1 MARGNMLL
9 GHARGKVGSVVF
21 SRLNGKQITR
31 ALAEQVK
38 NPRTDGQN
46 AQRAIFATVTTFAA
60 SVRDVVDHSFQSLKE
75 GQESV
80 NRFIS
85 INTKKLREAYLT
97 GNPVDIMPKGEGL
110 PYANIYRMSQGS
122 LGLQRLF
129 IGGTP
134 AARMFAVYS
143 ETDWEGNVTDA
154 AMLKGILPAFA
165 PGCEVA
171 VIKVYYN
178 EDEHYHYVRKDRAVF
193 LSSFEGITGD
203 IVTANGIAAAYLD
216 PNKTTDANV
225 LHLVGGNSGTKYLA
239 VSEQFAE
246 DFQTG
251 DMLVACAVIVSQ
263 QVDGKWNYTTS
274 DMMPVAGWNDNH
286 SLEAAIASYGNN
298 ADADKT
304 SDLYLQ
310 QSASQQQEGET
321 TNIASLQ
328 RSYFVYQ
335 GNETL
340 SEASG
345 VTEFDAVDLPITAA
359 STDDLFIGFNIFKG
373 GNVIRENDV
382 TLTSNSADDAAN
394 ITNLVISD
402 SGNVVIV
409 RFNIKRSGI
418 VAGTTKYVDIKVKG
432 VSMARFEYYVDE

>member
-1 MARGNMLL
+1 MLL

-85 INTKKLREAYLT
+85 VNTKKLREAYLT
-97 GNPVDIMPKGEGL
+97 GAPVDIMPKGEGL
-110 PYANIYRMSQGS
+110 PYANVYRMSQGA

-143 ETDWEGNVTDA
+143 EDDWEGNVVDA
-154 AMLKGILPAFA
+154 AMLKSILPAFA

-193 LSSFEGITGD
+193 LSSFEGLTEDVID
-203 IVTANGIAAAYLD
+203 SSGINAAYLD
-216 PNKTTDANV
+216 PLKTTDANV
-225 LHLVGGNSGTKYLA
+225 LHLVGGSSGTKYLA

-246 DFQTG
+246 GSQEG

-263 QVDGKWNYTTS
+263 QVDGKWQYTTS
-274 DMMPVAGWNDNH
+274 DMMPVAGWADSH
-286 SLEAAIASYGNN
+286 SLDAAIASYGNN
-298 ADADKT
+298 ANADKT

-321 TNIASLQ
+321 TNIANLQ
-328 RSYFVYQ
+328 RSFFVYQ
-335 GNETL
+335 GNTTITSSEGEIALVNETID
-340 SEASG
+340 
-345 VTEFDAVDLPITAA
+345 VTPA

-373 GNVIRENDV
+373 GNEIKETDV
-382 TLTSNSADDAAN
+382 TLASNSADDATD
-394 ITNLVISD
+394 ITNRQIFVQ
-402 SGNVVIV
+402 GNVVVV
-409 RFNIKRSGI
+409 RFNIKRSAI
-418 VAGTTKYVDIKVKG
+418 TTSPKWVAINVKG
-432 VSMARFEYYVDE
+432 TEMARFTYQVAE

>member
-1 MARGNMLL
+1 MLL

-21 SRLNGKQITR
+21 SRLNGRQITR

-46 AQRAIFATVTTFAA
+46 AQRAIFATITTFAA
-60 SVRDVVDHSFQSLKE
+60 AVRDVVDHSFQSIDE
-75 GQESV
+75 GQKSV

-110 PYANIYRMSQGS
+110 PYANVYRMSQGS

-134 AARMFAVYS
+134 AARKFAVYS
-143 ETDWEGNVTDA
+143 EDDWEGNVTDA
-154 AMLKGILPAFA
+154 AMLKSILPAFA

-178 EDEHYHYVRKDRAVF
+178 EDEHYHYVKKDRAVF

-203 IVTANGIAAAYLD
+203 IVTTNGITSAYLD

-225 LHLVGGNSGTKYLA
+225 LHLVGGSSGTKYLA
-239 VSEQFAE
+239 VSEEFAE

-251 DMLVACAVIVSQ
+251 DILVACAVIVSQ
-263 QVDGKWNYTTS
+263 QVDGKWIYTTS

-286 SLEAAIASYGNN
+286 SLDAAIASYGNN
-298 ADADKT
+298 ANADNT

-310 QSASQQQEGET
+310 QSASQQQQGET
-321 TNIASLQ
+321 TNIANLQ
-328 RSYFVYQ
+328 RSYFIYQ
-335 GNETL
+335 GNTTIKNVE
-340 SEASG
+340 G
-345 VTEFDAVDLPITAA
+345 VTNEIEAEIEVPAA
-359 STDDLFIGFNIFKG
+359 STDDLFFGFNIFKG

-382 TLTSNSADDAAN
+382 TLAHSSAEDAAN

-409 RFNIKRSGI
+409 RFNIQRSGI
-418 VAGTTKYVDIKVKG
+418 TSTSKWVEIKVNG
-432 VSMARFEYYVDE
+432 VSMAHFDYVVGE

>member
-1 MARGNMLL
+1 MLL

-85 INTKKLREAYLT
+85 VNTKKLREAYLA
-97 GNPVDIMPKGEGL
+97 GNAVDIMPKGEGL

-134 AARMFAVYS
+134 AARKFAVYS
-143 ETDWEGNVTDA
+143 EEDWEGNVTDA
-154 AMLKGILPAFA
+154 AMLKAILPAFA

-216 PNKTTDANV
+216 PNKTTDSKV
-225 LHLVGGNSGTKYLA
+225 LWLSGGSSGTKYLA
-239 VSEQFAE
+239 VSEEFAE
-246 DFQTG
+246 GSQTG
-251 DMLVACAVIVSQ
+251 DALVACAVIVSQ

-274 DMMPVAGWNDNH
+274 DMMPIAGWNDSH
-286 SLEAAIASYGNN
+286 SLEAAIASYGNS

-321 TNIASLQ
+321 TAIASLQ

-335 GNETL
+335 GDQTL
-340 SEASG
+340 SNVDGS
-345 VTEFDAVDLPITAA
+345 TEFEEVDLDVTAA
-359 STDDLFIGFNIFKG
+359 STDDLFVGFNIFKG
-373 GNVIRENDV
+373 GNEIKETDV
-382 TLTSNSADDAAN
+382 TLVHSTAADASNIIN
-394 ITNLVISD
+394 RQIFEQ
-402 SGNVVIV
+402 GNVIV
-409 RFNIKRSGI
+409 MRFNIKRSGI
-418 VAGTTKYVDIKVKG
+418 TSSTKWVDIKVKG
-432 VSMARFEYYVDE
+432 VAMARLEYYVSD

>member
-1 MARGNMLL
+1 MLL

-21 SRLNGKQITR
+21 SRLNGRQITR

-46 AQRAIFATVTTFAA
+46 AQRAIFATITTFAA
-60 SVRDVVDHSFQSLKE
+60 AVRDVVDHSFQSIDE
-75 GQESV
+75 GQKSV

-85 INTKKLREAYLT
+85 INAKKLREAYLT

-110 PYANIYRMSQGS
+110 PYANVYRMSQGA

-134 AARMFAVYS
+134 AARKFAVYS
-143 ETDWEGNVTDA
+143 EDDWEGNVTDA
-154 AMLKGILPAFA
+154 AMLKSILPAFA

-178 EDEHYHYVRKDRAVF
+178 EDEHYHYVKKDRAVF

-203 IVTANGIAAAYLD
+203 IVTANGITAAYLN
-216 PNKTTDANV
+216 PLKTTDANV
-225 LHLVGGNSGTKYLA
+225 LHLVGGSSGTKYLA
-239 VSEQFAE
+239 VSEEFAE

-263 QVDGKWNYTTS
+263 QVDGKWQYTTS

-286 SLEAAIASYGNN
+286 SLDAAIASYGNS

-304 SDLYLQ
+304 SNLYLQ

-321 TNIASLQ
+321 TSIASLQ
-328 RSYFVYQ
+328 RSFFAYQ
-335 GNETL
+335 GNTTL
-340 SEASG
+340 ATSEG
-345 VTEFDAVDLPITAA
+345 TTEYIQDTLEVTAD
-359 STDDLFIGFNIFKG
+359 STDDIYVGFNIFKG
-373 GNVIRENDV
+373 GNEIKETDV
-382 TLTSNSADDAAN
+382 TLVHSTAADASNIIN
-394 ITNLVISD
+394 RQIFEQ
-402 SGNVVIV
+402 GNVIV
-409 RFNIKRSGI
+409 MRFNIKRSGI
-418 VAGTTKYVDIKVKG
+418 TTDESWVAIKVK
-432 VSMARFEYYVDE
+432 STEMARFLYAVGS

>member
-1 MARGNMLL
+1 MLL

-85 INTKKLREAYLT
+85 VNTKKLREAYLT
-97 GNPVDIMPKGEGL
+97 GAPVDIMPKGEGL
-110 PYANIYRMSQGS
+110 PYANVYRMSQGA

-134 AARMFAVYS
+134 AARKFAVYS
-143 ETDWEGNVTDA
+143 EEDWEGNVVDA
-154 AMLKGILPAFA
+154 AQLKAILPAFA

-203 IVTANGIAAAYLD
+203 IVTANGIDTAYLD
-216 PNKTTDANV
+216 PLKTTDNMV
-225 LHLVGGNSGTKYLA
+225 LRLFGGSSGTKYLA
-239 VSEQFAE
+239 VSEEFAE
-246 DFQTG
+246 DSQTG

-263 QVDGKWNYTTS
+263 QIDGKWNYTTS
-274 DMMPVAGWNDNH
+274 DMMPVAGWADSH
-286 SLEAAIASYGNN
+286 SLDAAIASYGNN
-298 ADADKT
+298 ANADKT

-321 TNIASLQ
+321 TNIAALQ
-328 RSYFVYQ
+328 RSYFIYQ
-335 GNETL
+335 GNTTIVEATEETAL
-340 SEASG
+340 VEETISVDSG
-345 VTEFDAVDLPITAA
+345 
-359 STDDLFIGFNIFKG
+359 STDDIRIGFNIFKG
-373 GNVIRENDV
+373 GNQIKENDV
-382 TLTSNSADDAAN
+382 TLASNSSDDTTD
-394 ITNLVISD
+394 ITNRQIFEQ
-402 SGNVVIV
+402 GNVVVI
-409 RFNIKRSGI
+409 RFNIKRSAI
-418 VAGTTKYVDIKVKG
+418 TSATKWVEIHVKG
-432 VSMARFEYYVDE
+432 VTMAHFDYVVSE

>member
-1 MARGNMLL
+1 MLL

-85 INTKKLREAYLT
+85 VNTKKLREAYLA

-110 PYANIYRMSQGS
+110 PYANVYRMSQGS

-129 IGGTP
+129 LGGTP
-134 AARMFAVYS
+134 AARKFAVYS
-143 ETDWEGNVTDA
+143 EDDWEGNVTDA
-154 AMLKGILPAFA
+154 ALLKSILPAFA

-216 PNKTTDANV
+216 PNKTTDSKV
-225 LHLVGGNSGTKYLA
+225 LWLSGGSSGTKYLA
-239 VSEQFAE
+239 VSEEFVE
-246 DFQTG
+246 DTQTG
-251 DMLVACAVIVSQ
+251 DALVACAVIVSQ
-263 QVDGKWNYTTS
+263 QIDGKWNYTTS
-274 DMMPVAGWNDNH
+274 DMMPIAGWNDAH
-286 SLEAAIASYGNN
+286 SLEEAIASYGNS

-321 TNIASLQ
+321 TDIAVLQ
-328 RSYFVYQ
+328 RSYFAYQ

-340 SEASG
+340 DEITSANQYVEANLV
-345 VTEFDAVDLPITAA
+345 VTTS
-359 STDDLFIGFNIFKG
+359 STDDIFVGFNIFKG
-373 GNVIRENDV
+373 GNEIKETDV
-382 TLTSNSADDAAN
+382 TLVHSTAADASNIIN
-394 ITNLVISD
+394 RQIFEQ
-402 SGNVVIV
+402 GNVIV
-409 RFNIKRSGI
+409 LRFNIKRSGI
-418 VAGTTKYVDIKVKG
+418 TEADKWLDIKVKG
-432 VSMARFEYYVDE
+432 VKMARFDYSVG

>member
-1 MARGNMLL
+1 MASGNMLL

-31 ALAEQVK
+31 ALAESVK

-110 PYANIYRMSQGS
+110 PYANVYRMSQGS

-134 AARMFAVYS
+134 SVRKFAVYS
-143 ETDWEGNVTDA
+143 EDDWEGNVTDA
-154 AMLKGILPAFA
+154 ALLKAILPAFA

-178 EDEHYHYVRKDRAVF
+178 EDEHYHYVKKDRAVF

-216 PNKTTDANV
+216 PNKTTDNKV
-225 LHLVGGNSGTKYLA
+225 LRLSGGSSGTKYLA
-239 VSEQFAE
+239 VSEDFAE

-263 QVDGKWNYTTS
+263 KVDGKWQYTTS
-274 DMMPVAGWNDNH
+274 DMMPIAGWNDSH
-286 SLEAAIASYGNN
+286 SLDAAIASYGNT

-310 QSASQQQEGET
+310 QSANQQQQDET
-321 TNIASLQ
+321 TNIAALQ
-328 RSYFVYQ
+328 RSFFVYQ
-335 GNETL
+335 GNDTL
-340 SEASG
+340 AQHENVHYSDEA
-345 VTEFDAVDLPITAA
+345 DLDVTAA
-359 STDDLFIGFNIFKG
+359 STDDLFVGFNVFKG

-382 TLTSNSADDAAN
+382 TLSHSSVDDAAN
-394 ITNLVISD
+394 ITNLNIYD
-402 SGNVVIV
+402 AGNVVVI

-418 VAGTTKYVDIKVKG
+418 TSATKWVEIKVNG
-432 VSMARFEYYVDE
+432 VVMYHFNYKVTE

>member
-1 MARGNMLL
+1 MLL

-21 SRLNGKQITR
+21 SRLNGRQITR

-46 AQRAIFATVTTFAA
+46 AQRAIFSTITTFAA
-60 SVRDVVDHSFQSLKE
+60 AVRDVVDHSFQSIDE
-75 GQESV
+75 GQKSV

-143 ETDWEGNVTDA
+143 EDDWEGNVIDA
-154 AMLKGILPAFA
+154 AQLKSILPAFA

-193 LSSFEGITGD
+193 LSSFEGIAGD
-203 IVTANGIAAAYLD
+203 IITSDGIYSAYLD
-216 PNKTTDANV
+216 PLKTTDANV
-225 LHLVGGNSGTKYLA
+225 LRLVGGSSGTKYLA
-239 VSEQFAE
+239 VSEQFHE
-246 DFQTG
+246 DFQEG

-263 QVDGKWNYTTS
+263 QVDGKWQYTTS
-274 DMMPVAGWNDNH
+274 DMMPVAGWNGNH
-286 SLEAAIASYGNN
+286 SLEEAIASYGNN
-298 ADADKT
+298 ANADKT

-321 TNIASLQ
+321 TNIANLQ
-328 RSYFVYQ
+328 RSFFVYQ
-335 GNETL
+335 GSETL
-340 SEASG
+340 ADEAG
-345 VTEFDAVDLPITAA
+345 ITHHIDQPVDVPAED
-359 STDDLFIGFNIFKG
+359 TDDLFVGVNIFKG

-382 TLTSNSADDAAN
+382 TLAHPSADDAAN
-394 ITNLVISD
+394 ITNLNVYD

-418 VAGTTKYVDIKVKG
+418 TSTSKWVAIKVKSTEM
-432 VSMARFEYYVDE
+432 VRFNYVEET

>member
-1 MARGNMLL
+1 MLL

-85 INTKKLREAYLT
+85 VNTKKLREAYLA

-134 AARMFAVYS
+134 AARKFAVYS
-143 ETDWEGNVTDA
+143 EEDWEGNVTDA
-154 AMLKGILPAFA
+154 AMLKSILPAFA

-203 IVTANGIAAAYLD
+203 IVTANGIATAYLD
-216 PNKTTDANV
+216 PLKTTDANV
-225 LHLVGGNSGTKYLA
+225 LHLVGGSSGTKYLA
-239 VSEQFAE
+239 VSEEFAE
-246 DFQTG
+246 DFQEG
-251 DMLVACAVIVSQ
+251 DALVACAVIVSQ
-263 QVDGKWNYTTS
+263 QIDGKWNYTTS
-274 DMMPVAGWNDNH
+274 DMMPVAGWNDAH
-286 SLEAAIASYGNN
+286 SLEAAIASYGNS

-321 TNIASLQ
+321 TGIGSLQ
-328 RSYFVYQ
+328 RSYFIYQ
-335 GNETL
+335 GDTTISNAEGITNEI
-340 SEASG
+340 EAEIE
-345 VTEFDAVDLPITAA
+345 VPAA
-359 STDDLFIGFNIFKG
+359 STDDLFVGFNIFKG
-373 GNVIRENDV
+373 GNEIKETDV
-382 TLTSNSADDAAN
+382 TLVHSTAADASNIIN
-394 ITNLVISD
+394 RQIFEQ
-402 SGNVVIV
+402 GNVIV
-409 RFNIKRSGI
+409 MRFNIKRSGI
-418 VAGTTKYVDIKVKG
+418 TSTTKWVEIKVKG
-432 VSMARFEYYVDE
+432 VTMAHFDYVVGE

>member
-1 MARGNMLL
+1 MLL

-60 SVRDVVDHSFQSLKE
+60 SVRDVVDHSFQSVNE
-75 GQESV
+75 GQNSV

-85 INTKKLREAYLT
+85 INTKKLREAYLA
-97 GNPVDIMPKGEGL
+97 GNAVDIMPKGEGL

-129 IGGTP
+129 LGGTP
-134 AARMFAVYS
+134 AARKFAVYS
-143 ETDWEGNVTDA
+143 EDDWEGNVTDA
-154 AMLKGILPAFA
+154 ALLKAILPAFA

-178 EDEHYHYVRKDRAVF
+178 ETEHYHYVRKDRAVF

-203 IVTANGIAAAYLD
+203 IITSSGINTAYLD
-216 PNKTTDANV
+216 PLKTTDNKV
-225 LHLVGGNSGTKYLA
+225 LWLSGGSSGTKYLA
-239 VSEQFAE
+239 VSEEFAE
-246 DFQTG
+246 DFQEE
-251 DMLVACAVIVSQ
+251 DALVACAVIVSQ
-263 QVDGKWNYTTS
+263 QIDGKWNYTTS
-274 DMMPVAGWNDNH
+274 DMMPVAGWNDSH

-298 ADADKT
+298 ANADKT

-310 QSASQQQEGET
+310 QSSSQQQEGET

-328 RSYFVYQ
+328 RSFFVYQ
-335 GNETL
+335 GNETKEDVSAA
-340 SEASG
+340 SEYA
-345 VTEFDAVDLPITAA
+345 EYDLDVTAA
-359 STDDLFIGFNIFKG
+359 STDDLFVGYNIFKG
-373 GNVIRENDV
+373 GNQIKENDV
-382 TLTSNSADDAAN
+382 TLTHSSADDAAN
-394 ITNLVISD
+394 ITNLQVFD
-402 SGNVVIV
+402 GGNVVIV

-418 VAGTTKYVDIKVKG
+418 TADNKYVDIKVKG
-432 VSMARFEYYVDE
+432 VALSRFNYVVG

>member
-1 MARGNMLL
+1 MLL

-21 SRLNGKQITR
+21 SRLNGRQITR

-46 AQRAIFATVTTFAA
+46 AQRAIFATITTFAA
-60 SVRDVVDHSFQSLKE
+60 AVRDVVDHSFQSIDE
-75 GQESV
+75 GQKSV

-110 PYANIYRMSQGS
+110 PYANVYRMSQGS

-134 AARMFAVYS
+134 AARKFAVYS
-143 ETDWEGNVTDA
+143 EEDWEGNVTDA
-154 AMLKGILPAFA
+154 AMLKSILPAFA

-178 EDEHYHYVRKDRAVF
+178 EDEHYHYVKKDRAVF

-203 IVTANGIAAAYLD
+203 IVTANGITAAYLN
-216 PNKTTDANV
+216 PLKTTDANV
-225 LHLVGGNSGTKYLA
+225 LHLVGGSSGTKYLA
-239 VSEQFAE
+239 VSEEFAE

-263 QVDGKWNYTTS
+263 QVDGKWQYTTS

-286 SLEAAIASYGNN
+286 SLDAAIASYGNS

-310 QSASQQQEGET
+310 QSASQQQEGDT

-328 RSYFVYQ
+328 RSFFAYQ
-335 GNETL
+335 GNITL
-340 SEASG
+340 ATSEG
-345 VTEFDAVDLPITAA
+345 TTEYIQDTLEVTAA
-359 STDDLFIGFNIFKG
+359 STDDIYVGFNIFKG
-373 GNVIRENDV
+373 GNEIKETDV
-382 TLTSNSADDAAN
+382 TLVHSTAADASNIIN
-394 ITNLVISD
+394 RQIFEQ
-402 SGNVVIV
+402 GNVIV
-409 RFNIKRSGI
+409 MRFNIKRSGI
-418 VAGTTKYVDIKVKG
+418 ATDTKWLEIRVKG
-432 VSMARFEYYVDE
+432 VAMARFDYDSNA

>member
-85 INTKKLREAYLT
+85 VNTKKVREAYLS
-97 GNPVDIMPKGEGL
+97 GAAVDIMPKGEGL

-129 IGGTP
+129 LGGTP
-134 AARMFAVYS
+134 AARKFAVYS
-143 ETDWEGNVTDA
+143 EDDWEGNVTDA
-154 AMLKGILPAFA
+154 ALLKAILPAFA

-178 EDEHYHYVRKDRAVF
+178 EDDHYHYVRKDRAVF

-203 IVTANGIAAAYLD
+203 IITANGIASAYLD
-216 PNKTTDANV
+216 PLKTTDNKV
-225 LHLVGGNSGTKYLA
+225 LWLSGGSSGTKYLA
-239 VSEQFAE
+239 VSEEFAE
-246 DFQTG
+246 DSQTG
-251 DMLVACAVIVSQ
+251 DALVACAVIVSQ
-263 QVDGKWNYTTS
+263 KIDGKWNYTTS
-274 DMMPVAGWNDNH
+274 DMMPIAGWNDTH
-286 SLEAAIASYGNN
+286 SLDAAIASYGNT

-304 SDLYLQ
+304 SELYLQ
-310 QSASQQQEGET
+310 QSASQQEEGDT
-321 TNIASLQ
+321 TNIAALQ

-340 SEASG
+340 SNVDAS
-345 VTEFDAVDLPITAA
+345 TEYEEVDLGILPA
-359 STDDLFIGFNIFKG
+359 STEDLRVGFNIFKG
-373 GNVIRENDV
+373 GNDIKETDV
-382 TLTSNSADDAAN
+382 TLAHSSAADASNIIDRQ
-394 ITNLVISD
+394 IFEQ
-402 SGNVVIV
+402 GNVIV
-409 RFNIKRSGI
+409 LRFNIKRSGI
-418 VAGTTKYVDIKVKG
+418 VAGTTKWVDIKVKG
-432 VSMARFEYYVDE
+432 VLMARFEYYVNE

>member
-1 MARGNMLL
+1 MLL

-21 SRLNGKQITR
+21 SRLNGRQITR

-46 AQRAIFATVTTFAA
+46 AQRAIFATITTFAA
-60 SVRDVVDHSFQSLKE
+60 SVRDVVDHSFQSIDE
-75 GQESV
+75 GQKSV

-85 INTKKLREAYLT
+85 VNTKKLREAYLT

-134 AARMFAVYS
+134 AARKFAVYS
-143 ETDWEGNVTDA
+143 EDDWEGNVTDA

-203 IVTANGIAAAYLD
+203 IVTATGINTAYLD
-216 PNKTTDANV
+216 PLKTTDAKV
-225 LHLVGGNSGTKYLA
+225 LYLSGGSSGTKYLA
-239 VSEQFAE
+239 VSEEFAE
-246 DFQTG
+246 DFQSG

-263 QVDGKWNYTTS
+263 KVDGTWQYTTS
-274 DMMPVAGWNDNH
+274 DMMPIAGWNGSH
-286 SLEAAIASYGNN
+286 SLEAAIASYGNSAN
-298 ADADKT
+298 ADTT

-310 QSASQQQEGET
+310 QSSSQQQAGET
-321 TNIASLQ
+321 TNIAALQ
-328 RSYFVYQ
+328 RSFFAYQ

-340 SEASG
+340 ESVESATEYAEYDLEA
-345 VTEFDAVDLPITAA
+345 TAA
-359 STDDLFIGFNIFKG
+359 STDDIFVGYNVFKG

-382 TLTSNSADDAAN
+382 TLAHSSAEDAAN
-394 ITNLVISD
+394 ITDFKVFD

-409 RFNIKRSGI
+409 RFYIKRSG
-418 VAGTTKYVDIKVKG
+418 VTADNKWVDIKVKG
-432 VSMARFEYYVDE
+432 IAMSRFNYVVGS

>member
-1 MARGNMLL
+1 MLL

-46 AQRAIFATVTTFAA
+46 AQRAIFATITTFAA
-60 SVRDVVDHSFQSLKE
+60 AVRDVVDHSFQSIDE
-75 GQESV
+75 GQKSV

-85 INTKKLREAYLT
+85 VNTKKLREAYLT
-97 GNPVDIMPKGEGL
+97 GAKVDIMPKGEGL
-110 PYANIYRMSQGS
+110 PYANIYRMSQGA

-134 AARMFAVYS
+134 STRKFAVYS
-143 ETDWEGNVTDA
+143 EEDWEGNVVDA
-154 AMLKGILPAFA
+154 AQLKSILPAFA

-178 EDEHYHYVRKDRAVF
+178 EDEHYHYVKKDRAVF

-203 IVTANGIAAAYLD
+203 IVTANGIMTAYLD
-216 PNKTTDANV
+216 PLKTTDNMV
-225 LHLVGGNSGTKYLA
+225 LRLYGGNSGTKYLA
-239 VSEQFAE
+239 VSEEFAE

-263 QVDGKWNYTTS
+263 KVDGKWQYTTS
-274 DMMPVAGWNDNH
+274 DMMPVAGWSDNH
-286 SLEAAIASYGNN
+286 SLDAAIASYGNS
-298 ADADKT
+298 AGDDTT

-310 QSASQQQEGET
+310 QSSSQQEEGET
-321 TNIASLQ
+321 TNIAALQ
-328 RSYFVYQ
+328 RSFFAYQ

-340 SEASG
+340 ANGEGQNDEIQEILEVA
-345 VTEFDAVDLPITAA
+345 PA
-359 STDDLFIGFNIFKG
+359 STDDIFIGVNIFKG

-382 TLTSNSADDAAN
+382 TITHSSADDAAN
-394 ITNLVISD
+394 ITNLNIYD
-402 SGNVVIV
+402 SGNVVII

-418 VAGTTKYVDIKVKG
+418 TSAEKWVAIKVKG
-432 VSMARFEYYVDE
+432 TEMARFTYDETE

>member
-1 MARGNMLL
+1 MLL

-21 SRLNGKQITR
+21 SRLNGRQITR

-46 AQRAIFATVTTFAA
+46 AQRAIFATITTFAA
-60 SVRDVVDHSFQSLKE
+60 AVRDVVDHSFQSIDE
-75 GQESV
+75 GQKSV

-85 INTKKLREAYLT
+85 VNTKKLREAYLT

-110 PYANIYRMSQGS
+110 PYANVYRMSQGS

-134 AARMFAVYS
+134 AARKFAVYS
-143 ETDWEGNVTDA
+143 EDDWEGNVTDA

-178 EDEHYHYVRKDRAVF
+178 EDEHYHYVKKDRAVF

-203 IVTANGIAAAYLD
+203 IVTANGINVAYLD

-225 LHLVGGNSGTKYLA
+225 LHLVGGSSGTKYLA
-239 VSEQFAE
+239 VSEEFAE

-263 QVDGKWNYTTS
+263 QVDGKWIYTTS

-286 SLEAAIASYGNN
+286 SLDAAIASYGNN
-298 ADADKT
+298 ANADNT

-321 TNIASLQ
+321 TNIAALQ
-328 RSYFVYQ
+328 RSYFAYQ
-335 GNETL
+335 GNNTL
-340 SEASG
+340 DE
-345 VTEFDAVDLPITAA
+345 VTSAKQYVQANLEVPAA
-359 STDDLFIGFNIFKG
+359 STDDVFVGFNIFKG

-382 TLTSNSADDAAN
+382 TLTHSSSDDAAN

-418 VAGTTKYVDIKVKG
+418 AESEKWVDVKVNGVA
-432 VSMARFEYYVDE
+432 MARFFYTLG

>member
-1 MARGNMLL
+1 MLL

-21 SRLNGKQITR
+21 SRLNGRQITR

-46 AQRAIFATVTTFAA
+46 AQRAIFATITTFAA
-60 SVRDVVDHSFQSLKE
+60 SVRDVVDHSFQSIDE
-75 GQESV
+75 GQKSV

-85 INTKKLREAYLT
+85 VNTKKLREAYLT

-129 IGGTP
+129 IGGSPST
-134 AARMFAVYS
+134 RIFAVYS
-143 ETDWEGNVTDA
+143 EDDWEGNVTDA
-154 AMLKGILPAFA
+154 AMLKSILPAFA

-178 EDEHYHYVRKDRAVF
+178 EDEHYHYVKKDRAVF
-193 LSSFEGITGD
+193 LSSFEGMTGD

-216 PNKTTDANV
+216 PKKTTDANI
-225 LHLVGGNSGTKYLA
+225 LRLVGGSSGTKYLA

-263 QVDGKWNYTTS
+263 KVDGKWIYTTS

-286 SLEAAIASYGNN
+286 SLEAAISSYGNS

-310 QSASQQQEGET
+310 QSANQQEQGET
-321 TNIASLQ
+321 TNIAALQ

-340 SEASG
+340 GKLDATTNLVE
-345 VTEFDAVDLPITAA
+345 TELEVTAA
-359 STDDLFIGFNIFKG
+359 STSDLRFGFNIFKG

-382 TLTSNSADDAAN
+382 TLAQSSADDATNVTDLN
-394 ITNLVISD
+394 IYD
-402 SGNVVIV
+402 AGNVIVV

-418 VAGTTKYVDIKVKG
+418 TSTSKWVEIKVKG
-432 VSMARFEYYVDE
+432 VTMAHFDYIVSQ

>member
-1 MARGNMLL
+1 MLL

-21 SRLNGKQITR
+21 SRLNGRQITR

-46 AQRAIFATVTTFAA
+46 AQRAIFATITTFAA
-60 SVRDVVDHSFQSLKE
+60 AVRDVVDHSFQSIDE
-75 GQESV
+75 GQKSV

-110 PYANIYRMSQGS
+110 PYANVYRMSQGA

-134 AARMFAVYS
+134 SARMYAVYS
-143 ETDWEGNVTDA
+143 EDDWEGNVTDA
-154 AMLKGILPAFA
+154 AMLKSILPAFA

-178 EDEHYHYVRKDRAVF
+178 EDEHYHYVKKDRAVF
-193 LSSFEGITGD
+193 LSSLEAVTGD
-203 IVTANGIAAAYLD
+203 LVTSSGINAAALD
-216 PNKTTDANV
+216 PLKTTDANV
-225 LHLVGGNSGTKYLA
+225 LHLVGGSSGTKYLA

-263 QVDGKWNYTTS
+263 QVDGKWIYTTS

-286 SLEAAIASYGNN
+286 SLEAAISSYGNS
-298 ADADKT
+298 ADAEKT

-310 QSASQQQEGET
+310 QSASQHQQGET

-328 RSYFVYQ
+328 RSYSVYQ
-335 GNETL
+335 GNTTITQGEGETRL
-340 SEASG
+340 ISETIDVAPASEDD
-345 VTEFDAVDLPITAA
+345 VFVD
-359 STDDLFIGFNIFKG
+359 FNIFKG

-382 TLTSNSADDAAN
+382 TLAHSSADDA
-394 ITNLVISD
+394 TNVTDLNVYD
-402 SGNVVIV
+402 DGNVVVI
-409 RFNIKRSGI
+409 RFSIDRSGI
-418 VAGTTKYVDIKVKG
+418 TSTPKWVAIKVKG
-432 VSMARFEYYVDE
+432 TEMARFIYDEGE

>member
-1 MARGNMLL
+1 MLL

-129 IGGTP
+129 LGGTP
-134 AARMFAVYS
+134 AARKFAVYS
-143 ETDWEGNVTDA
+143 EDDWEGNITDA
-154 AMLKGILPAFA
+154 ALLKAILPAFA

-216 PNKTTDANV
+216 PNKTTDNKV
-225 LHLVGGNSGTKYLA
+225 LWLSGGSSGTKYLA
-239 VSEQFAE
+239 VSEEFAE
-246 DFQTG
+246 DFQEG
-251 DMLVACAVIVSQ
+251 DTLVACAVIVSQ
-263 QVDGKWNYTTS
+263 QIDGKWNYTTS
-274 DMMPVAGWNDNH
+274 DMMPVAGWNDSH
-286 SLEAAIASYGNN
+286 SLEAAIASYGNS

-321 TNIASLQ
+321 TDIASLQ
-328 RSYFVYQ
+328 RSYFAYQ

-340 SEASG
+340 ANQDG
-345 VTEFDAVDLPITAA
+345 VTTLVNQELSVPAA
-359 STDDLFIGFNIFKG
+359 STDDIFVGFNIFKG
-373 GNVIRENDV
+373 GNEIKETDV
-382 TLTSNSADDAAN
+382 TLAHSSAADASNIIN
-394 ITNLVISD
+394 RQIFEQ
-402 SGNVVIV
+402 GNVIV
-409 RFNIKRSGI
+409 MRFNIKRSGI
-418 VAGTTKYVDIKVKG
+418 TEDTKWLEIKVKG
-432 VSMARFEYYVDE
+432 VVMARFEYNAAS

>member
-1 MARGNMLL
+1 MLL

-143 ETDWEGNVTDA
+143 EDDWEGNVTDA

-203 IVTANGIAAAYLD
+203 IVTSNGITAAYLD
-216 PNKTTDANV
+216 PLKTTDSNV
-225 LHLVGGNSGTKYLA
+225 LRLVGGSSGTKYLA

-246 DFQTG
+246 DFQSG

-263 QVDGKWNYTTS
+263 QVDGRWNYTTS
-274 DMMPVAGWNDNH
+274 DMMPIAGWADNH

-298 ADADKT
+298 ANADNT

-321 TNIASLQ
+321 TNIAALQ
-328 RSYFVYQ
+328 RSFFVYQ
-335 GNETL
+335 GNTTIVESTGETAL
-340 SEASG
+340 VEETISVDSG
-345 VTEFDAVDLPITAA
+345 
-359 STDDLFIGFNIFKG
+359 STDDIRIGFNIFKG
-373 GNVIRENDV
+373 GNEIKETDV
-382 TLTSNSADDAAN
+382 TLAHSTAADASNIIDRQ
-394 ITNLVISD
+394 IFEQ
-402 SGNVVIV
+402 GNVIV
-409 RFNIKRSGI
+409 LRFNIKRSGI
-418 VAGTTKYVDIKVKG
+418 TSATKWVEIKVKG
-432 VSMARFEYYVDE
+432 VTMAHFDYVVRS

>member
-1 MARGNMLL
+1 MLL

-21 SRLNGKQITR
+21 SRLNGRQITR

-46 AQRAIFATVTTFAA
+46 AQRAIFATITTFAA
-60 SVRDVVDHSFQSLKE
+60 AVRDVVDHSFQSIDE
-75 GQESV
+75 GQKSV

-85 INTKKLREAYLT
+85 VNTKKLREAYLT

-110 PYANIYRMSQGS
+110 PYANVYRMSQGS

-134 AARMFAVYS
+134 AARKFAVYS
-143 ETDWEGNVTDA
+143 EDDWEGNVTDA
-154 AMLKGILPAFA
+154 AMLKSILPAFA

-178 EDEHYHYVRKDRAVF
+178 EDEHYHYVKKDRAVF
-193 LSSFEGITGD
+193 LSSFEGLTGD
-203 IVTANGIAAAYLD
+203 IVTANGITAAYLN
-216 PNKTTDANV
+216 PLKTTDANV
-225 LHLVGGNSGTKYLA
+225 LHLVGGSSGTKYLA
-239 VSEQFAE
+239 VSEEFAE

-263 QVDGKWNYTTS
+263 QVDGKWQYTTS

-286 SLEAAIASYGNN
+286 SLDAAIASYGNS

-310 QSASQQQEGET
+310 QSASQQQQGET
-321 TNIASLQ
+321 TNIANLQ
-328 RSYFVYQ
+328 RSFFVYQ

-340 SEASG
+340 ANSEG
-345 VTEFDAVDLPITAA
+345 ETGLVTESIDVTAA

-382 TLTSNSADDAAN
+382 TLTHSSAEDAAN

-402 SGNVVIV
+402 SGNVVIL

-418 VAGTTKYVDIKVKG
+418 TSSPKWVSIKVRG
-432 VSMARFEYYVDE
+432 TEMARFTYQVEA

>member
-1 MARGNMLL
+1 MLL

-21 SRLNGKQITR
+21 SRLNGRQITR

-46 AQRAIFATVTTFAA
+46 AQRAIFATITTFAA
-60 SVRDVVDHSFQSLKE
+60 AVRDVVDHSFQSIDE
-75 GQESV
+75 GQKSV

-110 PYANIYRMSQGS
+110 PYANVYRMSQGS

-143 ETDWEGNVTDA
+143 EDDWEGNVTDA

-203 IVTANGIAAAYLD
+203 IIDANGIATSYLD
-216 PNKTTDANV
+216 PIKTTDRNV
-225 LHLVGGNSGTKYLA
+225 LHLVGGSTGTKYLA

-263 QVDGKWNYTTS
+263 QVDGKWQYTTS

-286 SLEAAIASYGNN
+286 SLEAAIDSYGNN
-298 ADADKT
+298 ANADKT
-304 SDLYLQ
+304 SELYLQ
-310 QSASQQQEGET
+310 QSASQQQEGKT
-321 TNIASLQ
+321 TNIANLQ

-335 GNETL
+335 GNTTIEEEGDATSLVQTTL
-340 SEASG
+340 E
-345 VTEFDAVDLPITAA
+345 VTAA
-359 STDDLFIGFNIFKG
+359 STDDLFVGFNIFKG

-382 TLTSNSADDAAN
+382 TLAHTSADDAAN
-394 ITNLVISD
+394 ITNLNIYD
-402 SGNVVIV
+402 SGNVVVI

-418 VAGTTKYVDIKVKG
+418 TTSPKWVAIKVKG
-432 VSMARFEYYVDE
+432 TEMARFTYNVGS

>member
-1 MARGNMLL
+1 MLL

-21 SRLNGKQITR
+21 SRLNGRQITR
-31 ALAEQVK
+31 ALAEQVS

-46 AQRAIFATVTTFAA
+46 AQRAIFATITTFAA
-60 SVRDVVDHSFQSLKE
+60 AVRDVVDHSFQSIDE
-75 GQESV
+75 GQKSV

-85 INTKKLREAYLT
+85 VNTKKLREAYLT

-110 PYANIYRMSQGS
+110 PYANVYRMSQGS

-143 ETDWEGNVTDA
+143 EEDWEGNVTDA

-178 EDEHYHYVRKDRAVF
+178 EDEHYHYVKKDRAVF
-193 LSSFEGITGD
+193 LSSFEGIGGD
-203 IVTANGIAAAYLD
+203 IIDANGIAPAFLD
-216 PNKTTDANV
+216 PLKTTDANV
-225 LHLVGGNSGTKYLA
+225 LHLVGGSSGTKYLA

-246 DFQTG
+246 DFQSG

-263 QVDGKWNYTTS
+263 KVDGKWQYTTS
-274 DMMPVAGWNDNH
+274 DMLPVAGWNGNH
-286 SLEAAIASYGNN
+286 SLEAAIASYGNS
-298 ADADKT
+298 AGDDTT
-304 SDLYLQ
+304 SNLYLQ
-310 QSASQQQEGET
+310 QSASQQQDGAT
-321 TNIASLQ
+321 TNIASVQ
-328 RSYFVYQ
+328 RSYFIYQ
-335 GNETL
+335 GNTTID
-340 SEASG
+340 SENG
-345 VTEFDAVDLPITAA
+345 ITTYQNIVSEVEAA
-359 STDDLFIGFNIFKG
+359 STDDLFVGFNIFKG

-382 TLTSNSADDAAN
+382 TLTHSSAEDAAN

-402 SGNVVIV
+402 SGNVVIL

-418 VAGTTKYVDIKVKG
+418 TSSAKWVEIKVNG
-432 VSMARFEYYVDE
+432 VAMARFTYQVES

>member
-21 SRLNGKQITR
+21 SRLNGRQITR

-46 AQRAIFATVTTFAA
+46 AQRAIFATITTFAA
-60 SVRDVVDHSFQSLKE
+60 AVRDVVDHSFQSIDE
-75 GQESV
+75 GQKSV

-85 INTKKLREAYLT
+85 VNTKKLREAYLT

-110 PYANIYRMSQGS
+110 PYANVYRMSQGS

-134 AARMFAVYS
+134 AARKFAVYS
-143 ETDWEGNVTDA
+143 EDDWEGNVTDA

-178 EDEHYHYVRKDRAVF
+178 EDEHYHYVKKDRAVF

-203 IVTANGIAAAYLD
+203 IVTANGINVAYLD

-225 LHLVGGNSGTKYLA
+225 LHLVGGSSGTKYLA
-239 VSEQFAE
+239 VSEEFAE

-263 QVDGKWNYTTS
+263 QVDGKWIYTTS

-286 SLEAAIASYGNN
+286 SLDAAIASYGNN
-298 ADADKT
+298 ANADNT

-321 TNIASLQ
+321 TNIAALQ
-328 RSYFVYQ
+328 RSYFAYQ
-335 GNETL
+335 GNNTL
-340 SEASG
+340 DE
-345 VTEFDAVDLPITAA
+345 VTSAKQYVQANLEVPAA
-359 STDDLFIGFNIFKG
+359 STDDVFVGFNIFKG

-382 TLTSNSADDAAN
+382 TLTHSSSDDAAN

-418 VAGTTKYVDIKVKG
+418 AESEKWVDVKVNGVA
-432 VSMARFEYYVDE
+432 MARFFYTLG